1 MAGMSTLREDND
13 GFDKQYMC
21 DFDTYLMTLLS
32 SLYGTIMDHV
42 IHAHVH
48 VNNVVDRLNV
58 TEKHYLKEQMEI
70 IGKLSSNN
78 TSKIGIIPSASKDV
92 IIHFSD
98 QCIHILNNKYRLN
111 GLKGGKKTKEII
123 TIQTPI
129 TFLQCSKVQQ
139 F

>member
-92 IIHFSD
+92 IINFSD

-111 GLKGGKKTKEII
+111 GIKGSTKM
-123 TIQTPI
+123 Q
-129 TFLQCSKVQQ
+129 KR
-139 F
+139 